1 MEITVSPDLEA
12 IIARARDEA
21 MRTGHYGLTV
31 DHLVLG
37 ALRHSGNRLC
47 EALESL
53 GVSMSELKDYIDRQ
67 VFRPAPVPFNDSGRI
82 GFAHSAVSAL
92 NLSIYEALKEGSS
105 QPGPEHLLIAASRC
119 GRSAFK
125 DFLDSRS
132 ITTAGIEEA
141 VAGKTAPKK
150 PQKAPLPSADDIAD
164 ALEAELRRVM
174 ASGTFKSGIAS

>member
-12 IIARARDEA
+12 IIAKARDEA

-37 ALRHSGNRLC
+37 ALRHSDNKFCRTLK
-47 EALESL
+47 SL
-53 GVSMSELKDYIDRQ
+53 GISTEELKGYIDFQ
-67 VFRPAPVPFNDSGRI
+67 VSRPTSVPYNEGGRI

-92 NLSIYEALKEGSS
+92 NLSIYEALREGSS

-119 GRSAFK
+119 GKNAFR
-125 DFLDSRS
+125 DFLDSHGIS
-132 ITTAGIEEA
+132 TSMITDA
-141 VAGKTAPKK
+141 VAGKIGK
-150 PQKAPLPSADDIAD
+150 PRKAPMPKAEDIAD